1 MIGEK
6 MLTGRSIKSKDT
18 NTTIQGQSYKIAIKK
33 WNKIRNN
40 IKLNEVFVKTDE
52 LTISPSGSMVKNLP
66 ANAGDVGSIPG
77 LLRSPGE
84 ANGNPF
90 QYS

>member
-1 MIGEK
+1 MTGEK

-18 NTTIQGQSYKIAIKK
+18 TIQGQSYKSAIKK

-40 IKLNEVFVKTDE
+40 VKPNEVFVKTDE
-52 LTISPSGSMVKNLP
+52 LTISPSGSMVKNLS
-66 ANAGDVGSIPG
+66 ANAADVGSIPG
-77 LLRSPGE
+77 LFRSPGE